1 MAIKILAISGAL
13 RAASTNTALVRAA
26 QQLAPEGAEIEIYDG
41 LRDLP
46 YFDQDLEAEPP
57 ASVVELREKIAAAD
71 GVLISTPEYNYSI
84 PGVLKNAL
92 DWASR
97 PYGQSVLT
105 GKPVAIMGASG
116 SGFGTVRAQNHLRD
130 VFHWLDSKVVTK
142 PEVHVGNNWERFD
155 NEGNLV
161 DETSRNL
168 VAGLVAA
175 LVLLAEQTEK
185 VAVAA

>member
-1 MAIKILAISGAL
+1 MAIRILAFSGAL

-26 QQLAPEGAEIEIYDG
+26 QQLAPEGVEIELYDG

-46 YFDQDLEAEPP
+46 YFDQDLEGEPP
-57 ASVVELREKIAAAD
+57 AAVVELREKIAAAD
-71 GVLISTPEYNYSI
+71 GVLISSPEYNYSI

-105 GKPVAIMGASG
+105 GKPVALMGAAG

-155 NEGNLV
+155 GEGNLV

-168 VAGLVAA
+168 VAGLVAS
-175 LVLLAEQTEK
+175 LVVLIDETQR
-185 VAVAA
+185 VAAAA

>member
-26 QQLAPEGAEIEIYDG
+26 QQLAPEGVEIELYDG
-41 LRDLP
+41 LRGLP
-46 YFDQDLEAEPP
+46 HFDQDLEGDVP
-57 ASVVELREKIAAAD
+57 AQVADLRARIEAAD
-71 GVLISTPEYNYSI
+71 GVLISSPEYNYTI

-105 GKPVAIMGASG
+105 GKPIAIMGASG

-130 VFHWLDSKVVTK
+130 VFHWLDAKVVTK
-142 PEVHVGNNWERFD
+142 PEVPRC
-155 NEGNLV
+155 
-161 DETSRNL
+161 TSATTGSASTAR
-168 VAGLVAA
+168 ATWSTRPAA
-175 LVLLAEQTEK
+175 TWSPAWSPR
-185 VAVAA
+185 

>member
-1 MAIKILAISGAL
+1 MTTKILAFSGAL
-13 RAASTNTALVRAA
+13 RKASTNTALLRAA
-26 QQLAPEGAEIEIYDG
+26 KQVAPEGVEIEIYEG
-41 LRDLP
+41 ISALP
-46 YFDQDLEAEPP
+46 YFDQDLEGDVP

-71 GVLISTPEYNYSI
+71 GVLIASPEYNYSI

-97 PYGQSVLT
+97 PYGESVLT
-105 GKPVAIMGASG
+105 GKPVAVMGASG

-130 VFHWLDSKVVTK
+130 VFHWLDAKVVTK

-155 NEGNLV
+155 GEGNLV

-168 VAGLVAA
+168 VAGLIAA
-175 LVLLAEQTEK
+175 LVVLIEETEK
-185 VAVAA
+185 VKANG

>member
-26 QQLAPEGAEIEIYDG
+26 QQLAPEGVEIELYDG
-41 LRDLP
+41 LRELP
-46 YFDQDLEAEPP
+46 HFDQDLEADVP
-57 ASVVELREKIAAAD
+57 AQVADLRARIEAAD
-71 GVLISTPEYNYSI
+71 GVLISSPEYNYTI

-130 VFHWLDSKVVTK
+130 VFHWLDAKVVAK

-155 NEGNLV
+155 GEGNLV

-175 LVLLAEQTEK
+175 LTVLIEENQK
-185 VAVAA
+185 VAAAV